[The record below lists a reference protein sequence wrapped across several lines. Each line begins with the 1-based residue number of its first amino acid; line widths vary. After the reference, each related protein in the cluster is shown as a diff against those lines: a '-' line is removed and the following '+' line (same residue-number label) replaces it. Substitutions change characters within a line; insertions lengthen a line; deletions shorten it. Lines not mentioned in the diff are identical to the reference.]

1 MRQLRMKAAPTL
13 PSDPMASV
21 LGNQGVIWLL
31 EDSALDAAHTI
42 QVLAPGSVRVFNDG
56 ATLLE
61 ELARGIVPDLLILD
75 WELEGLSGIDVCRF
89 IRRMHDRLALPIVML
104 TGHSDK
110 SFVVEALAA
119 GANDYVIKPY
129 HASELSAR
137 VGAQLRVKQL
147 FASLGRAY
155 ADLERERARVQASE
169 AKYRRLA
176 ESGLIGVVE
185 TDLSGALIDANGA
198 FLALIGRTPSDLASG
213 RLRHAPDCRVL
224 DDRAIRELVDS
235 GVTSHYEKEFVRP
248 DGQIVVARV
257 AAALVR
263 DLEHCVAYV
272 LDVTHERSV
281 EADRA
286 RLFEA
291 ERRARAEAE
300 LASRMKDEFL
310 AIVSH
315 ELRTPMNAIVGWTEI
330 MSRTTP
336 ESSQLEKGIDVIRRN
351 ARVQAK
357 MIDDILD
364 VSRVVAGKVRL
375 DPRPV
380 DLVTVLDQAI
390 EAVRP
395 AADAKRIAIAR
406 SLSESVIPMVA
417 DADRLQQI
425 IWNLLSNAVK
435 FTEPGGYVKVTAK
448 PENGQVVLE
457 VTDSGRGIPPEHL
470 HRIFDRFLQIDATTT
485 RAHGGLGLGLAICR
499 HLVELHG
506 GTIRARSAGLGT
518 GSTFTVRLPVSGSL
532 NAGAPEEAAASSGSL
547 ASDADAPL
555 PSLTGLNLLVVDDE
569 ADSRALTA
577 TILRGAGA
585 VVTECSSAKEAFSAF
600 SANAPDVLVTDVA
613 MPGED
618 GFSLLRRVR
627 GLTPE
632 RGGRTPCIAVT
643 AYARNE
649 DVARTLQAG
658 FCRHLSK
665 PFLGG
670 TLIRFVADCASASE
684 PA

>member
-1 MRQLRMKAAPTL
+1 MKAVQAL
-13 PSDPMASV
+13 SSDPLASAH
-21 LGNQGVIWLL
+21 GNAGVVWLL
-31 EDSALDAAHTI
+31 EDSPLDAEHTLK
-42 QVLAPGSVRVFNDG
+42 VLAPCPVRVFDDG

-61 ELARGIVPDLLILD
+61 ELARGVPDLLILD
-75 WELEGLSGIDVCRF
+75 WELEGLSGIEVCRF
-89 IRRMHDRLALPIVML
+89 IRRLHDRLALPIVML

-110 SFVVEALAA
+110 AFVVEALAA
-119 GANDYVIKPY
+119 GANDYVIKPF

-137 VGAQLRVKQL
+137 VGVMLRVKQL

-169 AKYRRLA
+169 AKFRRLA
-176 ESGLIGVVE
+176 DSGLIGVVE
-185 TDLSGALIDANGA
+185 TDLSGALIDANDA
-198 FLALIGRTPSDLASG
+198 FLALIGRTPAELASG
-213 RLRHAPDCRVL
+213 QLRHAPECRVL
-224 DDRAIRELVDS
+224 DERAIRELVDS

-248 DGQIVVARV
+248 GGEIVVARV

-263 DLEHCVAYV
+263 DLERCVAYV
-272 LDVTHERSV
+272 LDVSHERSV

-291 ERRARAEAE
+291 ERRARGEAE

-330 MSRTTP
+330 MSRSAPPNT
-336 ESSQLEKGIDVIRRN
+336 QLEKGIEVIRRN

-364 VSRVVAGKVRL
+364 VSRVVAGKVLL

-390 EAVRP
+390 EAARP
-395 AADAKRIAIAR
+395 AADAKRITIAR
-406 SLSESVIPMVA
+406 FLSEWVIPMVA

-425 IWNLLSNAVK
+425 VWNLLSNAVK
-435 FTEPGGYVKVTAK
+435 FTEPGGSVKISVNL
-448 PENGQVVLE
+448 ENGQVVLE
-457 VTDSGRGIPPEHL
+457 VTDDGRGIAPEHL

-485 RAHGGLGLGLAICR
+485 RSHGGLGLGLAICR

-506 GTIRARSAGLGT
+506 GTIRARSGGLGT

-532 NAGAPEEAAASSGSL
+532 NAAAPDEAAASSGSL
-547 ASDADAPL
+547 ASDGDAPV
-555 PSLTGLNLLVVDDE
+555 PSLFGLKLLVVDDE
-569 ADSRALTA
+569 DDSRTMTA
-577 TILRGAGA
+577 TILRSAGA
-585 VVTECSSAKEAFSAF
+585 TVTECSSVKEAFRAVSA
-600 SANAPDVLVTDVA
+600 SVPDVLVTDVA
-613 MPGED
+613 MPEED
-618 GFSLLRRVR
+618 GYALLRRVR
-627 GLTPE
+627 GLAPD
-632 RGGRTPCIAVT
+632 RGGRTPCIALT
-643 AYARNE
+643 AYARDE
-649 DVARTLQAG
+649 DVTRALQAG
-658 FCRHLSK
+658 FSRHLSK
-665 PFLGG
+665 PFPSG
-670 TLIRFVADCASASE
+670 TLIRVVAACASASQ